1 MIKTAL
7 AGERSRI
14 GAAARSASPG
24 RQLDPEALGDHIDR
38 LYRAARSMCDSSQ
51 DAEDL
56 VQETFA
62 RVLKKPRK
70 LRSGN
75 DLPYLLTVLRNTFI
89 STCRAAARRP
99 QTINPPETMELLE
112 DPSVAKPE
120 AQIQAGDVYRA
131 IAALPSDFRDAVA
144 AIDVVGLSYRE
155 AAVALHV
162 REATITTRLH
172 RGRQRVARALSDSCP
187 GPPARAVRGRSDS
200 RPAV

>member
-7 AGERSRI
+7 PGERSRI
-14 GAAARSASPG
+14 GAATRSASQG

-75 DLPYLLTVLRNTFI
+75 DLPYLLTVLRNT
-89 STCRAAARRP
+89 P
-99 QTINPPETMELLE
+99 
-112 DPSVAKPE
+112 
-120 AQIQAGDVYRA
+120 
-131 IAALPSDFRDAVA
+131 
-144 AIDVVGLSYRE
+144 
-155 AAVALHV
+155 
-162 REATITTRLH
+162 
-172 RGRQRVARALSDSCP
+172 P
-187 GPPARAVRGRSDS
+187 GPPATAFQGKRSGETAAGRPTRE
-200 RPAV
+200 RPFI